1 MTFYNGLVLSG
12 GSIKIINTLGALQY
26 AFDKDLVSGVKYYT
40 GSSAGA
46 IICYLLVIGYT
57 PAEIIVD
64 LCINEK
70 LSHFEMDVRS
80 MANLTGAMS
89 YSKIQEYLES
99 KTIDRF
105 GFLPT
110 LQDLYDKTGKF
121 LTAPTFN
128 TTKNKLEYMNHLT
141 HPEMPCLVAL
151 RMSSSL
157 PFIFEPY
164 KYDFCE
170 YVDGALGDYFP
181 MSYTHNLIE
190 EQEEKVGHIIG
201 FCLTLAENSS
211 DKLLDY
217 IYKIMLIPI
226 KRSLERELNTIKE
239 LDHDIIQIHSNSH
252 VLAFNV
258 PTREKL
264 EMFSI
269 GYQTTQKSLEF
280 GEVIDIG
287 VNPTVLASPCD
298 IPKEVEDDEKV
309 LEQSGDIDDL
319 KE

>member
-26 AFDKDLVSGVKYYT
+26 AFDKDLISGIKYYS

-57 PAEIIVD
+57 PSEIIVD
-64 LCINEK
+64 MCINEK
-70 LSHFEMDVRS
+70 LSQFEMDVKG
-80 MANLTGAMS
+80 MVNLTGAMS
-89 YSKIQEYLES
+89 YAKIQEYLES

-110 LQDLYDKTGKF
+110 LQDLYNKTGKI
-121 LTAPTFN
+121 LTTPTFN
-128 TTKNKLEYMNHLT
+128 TTKNHLEYMNHIT

-157 PFIFEPY
+157 PFIFAPY
-164 KYDFCE
+164 KYNYCE
-170 YVDGALGDYFP
+170 YVDGALADYFP
-181 MSYTHNLIE
+181 LSFTHQLIE
-190 EQEEKVGHIIG
+190 EHEEKSGRLLG
-201 FCLTLAENSS
+201 FCITQNDNSS

-217 IYKIMLIPI
+217 IYKILSIPI
-226 KRSLERELNTIKE
+226 KRNLEDELERTKD

-252 VLAFNV
+252 TIAFNL

-264 EMFSI
+264 ELFSM
-269 GYQTTQKSLEF
+269 GYQSTQKHMEF
-280 GEVIDIG
+280 GDAIV
-287 VNPTVLASPCD
+287 D
-298 IPKEVEDDEKV
+298 IPSSDWTEDKDQYEEITLELSDKESETD
-309 LEQSGDIDDL
+309 
-319 KE
+319 